1 MNTSAIIGREDFGR
15 LLDALNDRGYESVG
29 PTLRD
34 QTIVYDRIGTLD
46 DLPIGWTDTQEAG
59 TYKLERRDDDAL
71 FGYVV
76 GPHSFKKYLFPPR
89 RNLFTI
95 EKTSEGLRL
104 VDPGEPT
111 PRFAFIGMRPCE
123 LAAMEIQDTVF
134 GAGPFTDPEYLK
146 RREEVF
152 VVTVNCVVTGGTCF
166 CVSMGTGPRARRGFD
181 LAITELLDESG
192 HNFLIE
198 AGSPRGEDVLADLPQ
213 RPAVD
218 DDLAAADRLLQ
229 VAAASMGRLLET
241 TGIKELLQTNP
252 EHPRWE
258 RVGDQCLTCTNCTM
272 VCPTCFCATVE
283 DAQSLDGSTAT
294 RIRSWDSCFT
304 NEFSYIH
311 GGSLRTSAAA
321 RYRQWMT
328 HKLASWIDQFGLSG
342 CVGCGRCITWCPVG
356 IDITKI
362 AAVIRASEEKK
373 HALA

>member
-1 MNTSAIIGREDFGR
+1 VNTAAVVGRDDFDQ
-15 LLDALNDRGYESVG
+15 LFAALQDRGYEPVG
-29 PTLRD
+29 PTIRD
-34 QTIVYDRIGTLD
+34 QTIVYDRIAGVD

-59 TYKLERRDDDAL
+59 TYKLVRRDDEAL

-89 RNLFTI
+89 HNLFML
-95 EKTSEGLRL
+95 EKTSDGVKL
-104 VDPGEPT
+104 VETTEPT

-123 LAAMEIQDTVF
+123 LAAMEIQDHVF
-134 GAGPFTDPEYLK
+134 GGGPFSDPEYLNR
-146 RREEVF
+146 RREAF
-152 VVTVNCVVTGGTCF
+152 VVTANCVVTGGTCF
-166 CVSMGTGPRARRGFD
+166 CSSMGTGPRARQGFD
-181 LAITELLDESG
+181 LAVTELLDSSG

-198 AGSPRGEDVLADLPQ
+198 AGSSRGEDVLSAIAQ
-213 RPAVD
+213 RPAAD
-218 DDLAAADRLLQ
+218 DELAEADRLLQ
-229 VAAASMGRLLET
+229 LAATSMGRSLDT
-241 TGIKELLQTNP
+241 TGIKELLLTNLD
-252 EHPRWE
+252 HPRWE

-294 RIRSWDSCFT
+294 RIRHWDSCFT

-311 GGSLRTSAAA
+311 GGSLRTSPAA

-328 HKLASWIDQFGLSG
+328 HKLASWIDQFGMSG

-362 AAVIRASEEKK
+362 AALIRASEEKK